1 MAKQNKNKSN
11 KAAKQKAYRL
21 QAAPTTAPLPP
32 TPTTQDSEDAEL
44 GIDPEDLEIAVNV
57 LSTLVE
63 DPEAL
68 MNQRY
73 KRLKSAGWDLAKVLQ
88 EQGAAGGHAGMFREV
103 STTRDSDL
111 FVKAYQSTPR
121 SRISSRSHYTDK
133 RLSTC
138 STSTST
144 RPPQSSVP
152 SNDGSVNATP
162 RVDRA
167 RRLRPKKRKSET
179 SC

>member
-21 QAAPTTAPLPP
+21 QAAPTTAAHPP
-32 TPTTQDSEDAEL
+32 TPTTQDAEDAEL

-88 EQGAAGGHAGMFREV
+88 EQGAAGGHAG
-103 STTRDSDL
+103 
-111 FVKAYQSTPR
+111 
-121 SRISSRSHYTDK
+121 
-133 RLSTC
+133 
-138 STSTST
+138 
-144 RPPQSSVP
+144 
-152 SNDGSVNATP
+152 
-162 RVDRA
+162 
-167 RRLRPKKRKSET
+167 KS
-179 SC
+179 